1 MIDSQPDATRRF
13 GDRVA
18 NYVAAR
24 PGYPPQI
31 VERLV
36 AIGGW
41 QGPVTV
47 ADLGSGTGLSALP
60 FLDAGHRVLGVE
72 PNAEMR
78 AAAGALLA
86 DRPGF
91 VPVDGR
97 AEATGLKSRSI
108 DLVIA
113 AQAFHW
119 FDVEATA
126 REVRRILRPG
136 GIAAVVWNL
145 RRTGGT
151 RFLDGYEA
159 LLREYGT
166 DYSEVSARYADPDAL
181 RRFFG
186 GPFIRDDFEY
196 LQRFDRDGLRAR
208 LLSSSYTPPAGHPR
222 HAPMLAALDTLFER
236 TAVDGLV
243 DFAYDTCL
251 YVAALDALAVKRSRR
266 SR

>member
-1 MIDSQPDATRRF
+1 MIDSQPDPTRRF

-24 PGYPPQI
+24 PGYPREI

-36 AIGGW
+36 TIGGW
-41 QGPVTV
+41 QGQVTV

-72 PNAEMR
+72 PNAGMR
-78 AAAGALLA
+78 AAAEALLG
-86 DRPGF
+86 DRPDF
-91 VPVDGR
+91 VSVDGR
-97 AEATGLKSRSI
+97 AEATGLPDASV

-119 FDVEATA
+119 FDVDATA
-126 REVRRILRPG
+126 REVRRILKPG
-136 GIAAVVWNL
+136 GLAAVVWNL

-151 RFLDGYEA
+151 AFLDGYEV

-166 DYSEVSARYADPDAL
+166 DYTEVSARYADPGAL
-181 RRFFG
+181 QRFFG
-186 GPFIRDDFEY
+186 GPCVRHDFEY
-196 LQRFDRDGLRAR
+196 LQRFDREGLRAR
-208 LLSSSYTPPAGHPR
+208 LLSSSYTPPPGDPR
-222 HAPMLAALDTLFER
+222 HAPMLAALEALFER
-236 TAVDGLV
+236 TSTKALV

-251 YVAALDALAVKRSRR
+251 YVAAPKAPTL
-266 SR
+266 

>member
-1 MIDSQPDATRRF
+1 VTDPTRRF

-24 PGYPPQI
+24 PGYPPAI
-31 VERLV
+31 VERLL

-41 QGPVTV
+41 HGPVTV

-78 AAAGALLA
+78 AAAEAELGHRA
-86 DRPGF
+86 GF
-91 VPVDGR
+91 VSVDGR
-97 AEATGLKSRSI
+97 AEATGLPRASV

-119 FDVEATA
+119 FAVDATA
-126 REVRRILRPG
+126 REVQRILKPG
-136 GIAAVVWNL
+136 GLAAVVWNL

-151 RFLDGYEA
+151 AFLDGYEA
-159 LLREYGT
+159 LLRKFGT
-166 DYSEVSARYADPDAL
+166 DYTEVSARYADPEAL

-196 LQRFDRDGLRAR
+196 LQRFDREGLRAR
-208 LLSSSYTPPAGHPR
+208 LLSSSYTPPPGHPR
-222 HAPMLAALDTLFER
+222 HGPMLAALDALFER

-251 YVAALDALAVKRSRR
+251 YVAAADKPAVKRSSR